1 MRVLAWLA
9 GILGCILLAYYGGG
23 SLLPDHA
30 SIYRKMEIGRP
41 PSAVFSLINDLKT
54 FDQWWLFTS
63 TNPAQRPDQA
73 GPATI
78 SGPPSGVGQ
87 KQIWL
92 VRNASDRQL
101 EILGQLEIV
110 ESEADR
116 HVAIAVDVP
125 DWLSGRF
132 RFDLGGSGN
141 TELEWATDVAL
152 DTTFKRWAGYFLADK
167 AIGALEEISLVQLKE
182 LAETGTIRRPDL
194 VKPAKTVSPPTA
206 S

>member
-1 MRVLAWLA
+1 MRVLAWLV
-9 GILGCILLAYYGGG
+9 GILGCILLVYYGGG

-41 PSAVFSLINDLKT
+41 PSAVFALINDLKA

-101 EILGQLEIV
+101 EILGQIEIV

-132 RFDLGGSGN
+132 RFDLAGASD
-141 TELEWATDVAL
+141 TKLEWATDVAL
-152 DTTFKRWAGYFLADK
+152 DTTFKRWAGYLLADK
-167 AIGALEEISLVQLKE
+167 AIGVLEEISLAQLKE
-182 LAETGTIRRPDL
+182 LAETGTVRRPEP
-194 VKPAKTVSPPTA
+194 VKPTKTVSPPTA

>member
-9 GILGCILLAYYGGG
+9 GILGSILLAYYGGG
-23 SLLPDHA
+23 SLLPDHV
-30 SIYRKMEIGRP
+30 SIYRKTEIGRP
-41 PSAVFSLINDLKT
+41 PSAVFPLINDLRA

-63 TNPAQRPDQA
+63 PNPAPKPDQA

-78 SGPPSGVGQ
+78 SGPSSGVGQ
-87 KQIWL
+87 RQIWL
-92 VRNASDRQL
+92 VRNGSDRQL
-101 EILGQLEIV
+101 EILGQIEIV

-132 RFDLGGSGN
+132 RFDLAGN
-141 TELEWATDVAL
+141 GDTQLEWASDVAL
-152 DTTFKRWAGYFLADK
+152 DTTFKRWAGYLLADK
-167 AIGALEEISLVQLKE
+167 AIGPLEEISLAQLKE
-182 LAETGTIRRPDL
+182 LAETGTIRRPEP
-194 VKPAKTVSPPTA
+194 VKPAKTDSPPTA